1 MSDDFD
7 KSSVLKIAFEELE
20 RARLKK
26 GYNNKI
32 EVRVGNESTNPL
44 ITSESVFWDKLTKTE
59 PSLVQDLWVY
69 RKAGNI
75 VMQVLVTYQN
85 SAKKNIIDIQKTVI

>member
-1 MSDDFD
+1 MSDTYD
-7 KSSVLKIAFEELE
+7 KNSVLKIAFEELE

-44 ITSESVFWDKLTKTE
+44 ITTDSVFWDKLTKTE
-59 PSLVQDLWVY
+59 PSLTQDLWTY
-69 RKAGNI
+69 RRGGTI

-85 SAKKNIIDIQKTVI
+85 SAKNNIIDIQKTVI